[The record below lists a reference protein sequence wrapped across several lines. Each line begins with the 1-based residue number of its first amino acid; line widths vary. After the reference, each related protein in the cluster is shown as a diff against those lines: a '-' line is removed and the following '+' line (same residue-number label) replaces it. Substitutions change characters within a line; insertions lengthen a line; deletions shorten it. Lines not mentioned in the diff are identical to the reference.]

1 MAIDNIPQ
9 LKEKRANLWYNAK
22 AFLDSKKTPDGMI
35 SNEDAAVYDRM
46 EAEIIALG
54 DQIDRLERQKGLEQK
69 LTANTTKPLL
79 IQPGSLTSPRG
90 SDEYS
95 HAFWNAI
102 RGRGVSNVLSIGT
115 DTSGGYLVPEDF
127 ANELVQALQEQN
139 IFRRIARI
147 VSTSREKL
155 KVPVAATL
163 GEAKWIDENETI
175 PESDV
180 TFSQIVLNA
189 YKLGTSMRASTEL
202 LEDSAF
208 NMETF
213 IAAEFA
219 RRMGTREEEAFC
231 LGDGDGKPTG
241 IFLATGGAPV
251 GVTTAGTDDIT
262 FDDVIDLYYSLKPP
276 YRNRAVFVTND
287 STMKVM
293 RKIKGLDGQYIWQ
306 PSVKEGTPDTI
317 IGRPVY
323 TSPYCPEMAAE
334 ALVMAF
340 GDFSYYWIADRREMR
355 FKVLNEKY
363 AENDQV
369 GFFATERIDG
379 KLVLPEA
386 VKLMKM
392 GE

>member
-1 MAIDNIPQ
+1 
-9 LKEKRANLWYNAK
+9 
-22 AFLDSKKTPDGMI
+22 
-35 SNEDAAVYDRM
+35 
-46 EAEIIALG
+46 
-54 DQIDRLERQKGLEQK
+54 LEQK
-69 LTANTTKPLL
+69 LAVNTTRPLL
-79 IQPGSLTSPRG
+79 IQPGYSGGVASSRG
-90 SDEYS
+90 TDEYS

-163 GEAKWIDENETI
+163 GEAKWMDENETI

-213 IAAEFA
+213 IASEFA

-251 GVTTAGTDDIT
+251 GVTAADAATIT

-293 RKIKGLDGQYIWQ
+293 RKIKGTDGQYIWQ

-323 TSPYCPEMAAE
+323 TSPYAPEMAAG

-340 GDFSYYWIADRREMR
+340 GDFSFYWIADRREMR

-386 VKLMKM
+386 VKLLQM